1 VRMAATWTRTTIGM
15 TTELEI
21 RAGTAADTDRILE
34 LVRLSLG
41 EGTIPR
47 EREYWEWKHH
57 RNPFGESP
65 VLLAETG
72 GELVGLRV
80 FMRWEWDAGGER
92 LRAVRAVDTA
102 THPAW
107 QGKGIF
113 SRLTKRLLEEMRRE
127 GTHFVF
133 NTPNEK
139 SRPGYLKMGWG
150 AVGRVNLWIRPLR
163 PLRVARAMLARTVG
177 TGAAGAP
184 LPPAAGEFRSVGE
197 LCDHP
202 GLPALLEQARA
213 GSGRSRLSTPR
224 TPEYLRWRYEAI
236 PGFRYHALFEL
247 DGRQGAAVV
256 FRYKDQGPLL
266 ELRVCELLVGD
277 GKGSEQMACKLL
289 RRLQKAAGADYI
301 SSMAVARTPEQ
312 GALLRR
318 GFLPAF
324 RFGPVLTVRPLN
336 PVPDG
341 TDPLARDRW
350 RLSIGDLELF

>member
-1 VRMAATWTRTTIGM
+1 VRMAATLTRTTIGM

-65 VLLAETG
+65 VLLAEAG

-163 PLRVARAMLARTVG
+163 PLRVARAMLAAPSGRAPRG
-177 TGAAGAP
+177 RRSPRPPASSGASASSATIPGCPRSSSGRERGAGAP
-184 LPPAAGEFRSVGE
+184 ASPRRGLRST
-197 LCDHP
+197 C
-202 GLPALLEQARA
+202 
-213 GSGRSRLSTPR
+213 
-224 TPEYLRWRYEAI
+224 
-236 PGFRYHALFEL
+236 
-247 DGRQGAAVV
+247 
-256 FRYKDQGPLL
+256 
-266 ELRVCELLVGD
+266 
-277 GKGSEQMACKLL
+277 
-289 RRLQKAAGADYI
+289 AGATRRSPASATSR
-301 SSMAVARTPEQ
+301 SS
-312 GALLRR
+312 
-318 GFLPAF
+318 
-324 RFGPVLTVRPLN
+324 
-336 PVPDG
+336 
-341 TDPLARDRW
+341 
-350 RLSIGDLELF
+350 S